1 VTTPLRVLQIE
12 DVEDDALLVAIEL
25 KKGGWEPICHRVET
39 ADDMRRALRQKSW
52 DLVISD
58 FGLPRFDAPSALAVL
73 QEYDIDV
80 PFIIVSGTIAEE
92 VAVAA
97 MKAGAHDYVT
107 KLNLKRLVPAVQRE
121 LREAESRRERRRA
134 EDERRRADDRFHTLV
149 DSLDGIVFT
158 LDRELRI
165 DGMFGRG
172 LTPTAL
178 DSRRYLGKTVGDLLG
193 SGSPGAGGPPNASGS
208 TNGASTGHTTP
219 GEAEPPHDAACVRAL
234 AGEHV
239 AYEWSQ
245 DLSSGMRHV
254 QVSLSPIGRRDE
266 VTGIV
271 GIVRDISDQKKL
283 QAHLLVTDRMASI
296 GTLAAGVAHEI
307 NNPLASLMAN
317 LDLASR
323 EIVRLASGKSPT
335 PQSLAELEEE
345 LGDARE
351 ATQRVSQIVRDLRLF
366 SRASE
371 DQRGAVDVRRIL
383 DSSIRM
389 AWNEIRHRAKLV
401 RDYQS
406 VPRVIAND
414 ARLGQVFLNLLINAA
429 QAIPEGNADGN
440 EIRVA
445 TRTDGRDLVMVEI
458 TDTGAGIP
466 EQVKA
471 RLFTPFF
478 TTKPVGVG
486 TGLGLSICHRIVTSL
501 GGDITIESAE
511 GHGATFRVTL
521 PVAQATVTDEPT
533 PTPEPARPFRR
544 GRVLVVDDE
553 AMIRRSIQRSLGS
566 QHDVTSASS
575 GREALDLL
583 VSGERFDMIFCDLMM
598 PEMTGMELHAVLQ
611 MTSPE
616 QAKQMVF
623 LTGGAFTESAR
634 RFLSEVPNVALDK
647 PFDPQKLLTLVNE
660 RIG

>member
-1 VTTPLRVLQIE
+1 VSQALRVLQIE
-12 DVEDDALLVAIEL
+12 DVDDDAALVALEL
-25 KKGGWEPICHRVET
+25 KRGGFHPVCHRVET
-39 ADDMRRALRQKSW
+39 ADAMRKALAHESW

-73 QEYDIDV
+73 QEYDVDV
-80 PFIIVSGTIAEE
+80 PFIIVSGTIAED

-134 EDERRRADDRFHTLV
+134 DDRFHTLV
-149 DSLDGIVFT
+149 DSLEGIVFT
-158 LDRELRI
+158 HDRRLRI
-165 DGMFGRG
+165 DGIFGRG
-172 LTPTAL
+172 LGPGDVDAH
-178 DSRRYLGKTVGDLLG
+178 SFVGKTVNDLLG
-193 SGSPGAGGPPNASGS
+193 SSSAGDANAS
-208 TNGASTGHTTP
+208 H
-219 GEAEPPHDAACVRAL
+219 EAACQRAL

-239 AYEWSQ
+239 LYEWTQ
-245 DLSSGMRHV
+245 DLPGGMRHL
-254 QVSLSPIGRRDE
+254 QISLSPIGRDK

-271 GIVRDISDQKKL
+271 GLARDISDQKKL

-323 EIVRLASGKSPT
+323 EVVRLASGKAST
-335 PQSLAELEEE
+335 PQSLLELEEE

-366 SRASE
+366 SRAAE

-389 AWNEIRHRAKLV
+389 AWNEIRHRAKLS
-401 RDYQS
+401 RDYQPVS
-406 VPRVIAND
+406 RVVAND

-440 EIRVA
+440 EIKIA
-445 TRTDGRDLVMVEI
+445 TYPEGRDHVVVEI
-458 TDTGAGIP
+458 SDTGQGIP
-466 EQVKA
+466 ESVKQ

-501 GGDITIESAE
+501 GGTISVESQE
-511 GHGATFRVTL
+511 GRGATFRVVL
-521 PVAQATVTDEPT
+521 PVAAGAHTDEPT
-533 PTPEPARPFRR
+533 PQPEPARPFRR

-553 AMIRRSIQRSLGS
+553 AMIRRSIARSLGT
-566 QHDVTSASS
+566 QHDVTTAAS
-575 GREALDLL
+575 GREALELL
-583 VSGERFDMIFCDLMM
+583 VAGERFDMIFCDLMM
-598 PEMTGMELHAVLQ
+598 PEMTGMELHAVLM
-611 MTSPE
+611 MTAPE
-616 QAKQMVF
+616 QASHMVF

-634 RFLSEVPNVALDK
+634 RFLSDVPNVALDK
-647 PFDPQKLLTLVNE
+647 PFDPQRLLAMVNE

>member
-1 VTTPLRVLQIE
+1 MRQELRVLQIE
-12 DVEDDALLVAIEL
+12 DVDDDAMLVALEL
-25 KKGGWEPICHRVET
+25 KRGGWDPVCHRVET
-39 ADDMRRALRQKSW
+39 ADAMRKALQQEPW

-73 QEYDIDV
+73 QEYDVDV
-80 PFIIVSGTIAEE
+80 PFIIVSGTIAED

-149 DSLDGIVFT
+149 DSLEGIVFT
-158 LDRELRI
+158 LDRGLRI

-172 LTPTAL
+172 LGQASF
-178 DSRRYLGKTVGDLLG
+178 DAEHFLGKTVNDLLG
-193 SGSPGAGGPPNASGS
+193 SSSAGDAS
-208 TNGASTGHTTP
+208 ASHE
-219 GEAEPPHDAACVRAL
+219 EACARTLH
-234 AGEHV
+234 GEHV
-239 AYEWSQ
+239 LYEWTQ
-245 DLSSGMRHV
+245 DLPTGTRHL
-254 QVSLSPIGRRDE
+254 QISLSPIGRDE

-271 GIVRDISDQKKL
+271 GLVRDISDQKKL

-323 EIVRLASGKSPT
+323 EVVRIAGGKSST
-335 PQSLAELEEE
+335 PQSLLELEEE

-366 SRASE
+366 SRAAE

-389 AWNEIRHRAKLV
+389 AWNEIRHRAKLA
-401 RDYQS
+401 RDYRS
-406 VPRVIAND
+406 VSRVVAND

-440 EIRVA
+440 EVKISTYA
-445 TRTDGRDLVMVEI
+445 QGRDHVVVEI
-458 TDTGAGIP
+458 SDTGQGIP
-466 EQVKA
+466 ESVKQ

-501 GGDITIESAE
+501 GGDITVESQE
-511 GHGATFRVTL
+511 GRGATFRVVL
-521 PVAQATVTDEPT
+521 PVASTGTADEPT

-553 AMIRRSIQRSLGS
+553 AMIRRSIARSLGT
-566 QHDVTSASS
+566 QHDVTTAAS
-575 GREALDLL
+575 GREALELL
-583 VSGERFDMIFCDLMM
+583 VGGERFDMIFCDLMM
-598 PEMTGMELHAVLQ
+598 PEMTGMELHAVLM

-616 QAKQMVF
+616 QARQMVF

-634 RFLSEVPNVALDK
+634 RFLSDVPNVAVDK
-647 PFDPQKLLTLVNE
+647 PFDPQKLIAMVNE

>member
-1 VTTPLRVLQIE
+1 MSQSLRVLQIE
-12 DVEDDALLVAIEL
+12 DVEDDALLVALEL
-25 KKGGWEPICHRVET
+25 KRGGLNPICHRVET
-39 ADDMRRALRQKSW
+39 AEAMRKALKHEAW
-52 DLVISD
+52 DVVISD

-73 QEYDIDV
+73 QEYDVDV

-134 EDERRRADDRFHTLV
+134 EDERRKAEDRFHTLV
-149 DSLDGIVFT
+149 DSLEGIVFT
-158 LDRELRI
+158 LDRQLRI
-165 DGMFGRG
+165 DGVFGRG
-172 LTPTAL
+172 LGAGGL
-178 DSRRYLGKTVGDLLG
+178 DDHRYLGKTVNDLLG
-193 SGSPGAGGPPNASGS
+193 TTGDATASHE
-208 TNGASTGHTTP
+208 T
-219 GEAEPPHDAACVRAL
+219 ACTRAL
-234 AGEHV
+234 TGEHV
-239 AYEWSQ
+239 LYDWAQEIA
-245 DLSSGMRHV
+245 GGVRHL
-254 QVSLSPIGRRDE
+254 QISLSPIGRQE
-266 VTGIV
+266 VTGLV
-271 GIVRDISDQKKL
+271 GLVRDISEQKKL

-323 EIVRLASGKSPT
+323 EVVRLAGGKSPS
-335 PQSLAELEEE
+335 PQSLLELEEE

-366 SRASE
+366 SRAAE

-389 AWNEIRHRAKLV
+389 AWNEIRHRAKLT
-401 RDYQS
+401 RDYQP
-406 VPRVIAND
+406 VARVVAND

-429 QAIPEGNADGN
+429 QAIPEGNAEGN
-440 EIRVA
+440 EVKISTRPDGKDRVI
-445 TRTDGRDLVMVEI
+445 VEI
-458 TDTGAGIP
+458 ADTGQGIS
-466 EQVKA
+466 ESVKQ

-501 GGDITIESAE
+501 GGDISVESAE
-511 GHGATFRVTL
+511 GRGAVFRVVL
-521 PVAQATVTDEPT
+521 PVAANFVAEEPT
-533 PTPEPARPFRR
+533 PLPEPVRPFRR

-553 AMIRRSIQRSLGS
+553 AMIRRSIARSLGT
-566 QHDVTSASS
+566 QHDVTTAAS
-575 GREALDLL
+575 GREALELL
-583 VSGERFDMIFCDLMM
+583 VGGEHFDMIFCDLMM
-598 PEMTGMELHAVLQ
+598 PEMTGMELHAVLM

-616 QAKQMVF
+616 QAAQMVF

-634 RFLSEVPNVALDK
+634 RFLTDVPNVALDK
-647 PFDPQKLLTLVNE
+647 PFDPQRLLSLVNE